1 MISKQVSPKNYY
13 EMRIEDEFYY
23 GTVDEL
29 VEKTGLDQRHIRR
42 YVHQPTANRET
53 IKIGRMYPVY
63 QVANTHDGTVVAKG
77 TKNALAKKL
86 GMQNPDSLHNSSRY
100 DISSTSEYVYVA
112 DTVGEQLE
120 DSKHNKASE
129 PPKESRVILTS
140 NMDFYWR
147 MVFRDM
153 FRGWGGDNER
163 PGV

>member
-1 MISKQVSPKNYY
+1 MVSKQVSPKNYY

-100 DISSTSEYVYVA
+100 DVSSTSEYEYVA

-120 DSKHNKASE
+120 EHKPSEVIE
-129 PPKESRVILTS
+129 PPTEQQLIITSR
-140 NMDFYWR
+140 MDIYWR
-147 MVFRDM
+147 MMFRDM
-153 FRGWGGDNER
+153 FQGWSD
-163 PGV
+163 VK